1 MIRKESFIEISFVA
15 QLNEIW
21 MQSDATHQIEQGFCA
36 SGSTRVNE
44 TIC

>member
-1 MIRKESFIEISFVA
+1 
-15 QLNEIW
+15 